1 MQNHIPIPE
10 GLKLPAN
17 ADKEP
22 FTAEVE
28 FLVMDGMLMPV
39 SIAGRPLPASEPE
52 MEEEEYEEGAE
63 GEAEGE
69 GGEEYEEE
77 EGAEDEAEGGIMC
90 SKCGGDK
97 AKCGCGKMGGSEDAG
112 APEGGGFMIAIER
125 ALAKPKR

>member
-1 MQNHIPIPE
+1 MKGHIPIPE
-10 GLKLPAN
+10 GLKLPPN
-17 ADKEP
+17 AESEP

-39 SIAGRPLPASEPE
+39 SVAGRPLPASEPE

-69 GGEEYEEE
+69 GGGAEGEEE
-77 EGAEDEAEGGIMC
+77 EGGEMC
-90 SKCGGDK
+90 GECGGDK
-97 AKCGCGKMGGSEDAG
+97 KRCGCGKMGGSEDAG

>member
-10 GLKLPAN
+10 GLKLPPN
-17 ADKEP
+17 AESEP

-39 SIAGRPLPASEPE
+39 SVAGRPLPASEPE
-52 MEEEEYEEGAE
+52 MEEEEYEGEE
-63 GEAEGE
+63 GEMEE

-77 EGAEDEAEGGIMC
+77 EGGEMC
-90 SKCGGDK
+90 EQCGGDK

>member
-1 MQNHIPIPE
+1 MKGHIPIPE
-10 GLKLPAN
+10 GLKLPKDAEE
-17 ADKEP
+17 KP

-39 SIAGRPLPASEPE
+39 SVAGRPLPESEPE
-52 MEEEEYEEGAE
+52 MEEEEYEEEGAE

-69 GGEEYEEE
+69 GG
-77 EGAEDEAEGGIMC
+77 GAEAEGEEGGEMC
-90 SKCGGDK
+90 EQCGGDK